1 MQIFKITF
9 FNFLLIFTSISNAQ
23 ICKGRYQ
30 NTIFTETTKS
40 TVKYGRS
47 VNSASEYQDLY
58 MDIYEGKGDTGSLR
72 PLVIFCFGGSF
83 VSGSKESTTLVYMA
97 REMAKR
103 GYVAACIDYRLVSNT
118 AFLLVE
124 QSMIKTVFR
133 AIQDGKAAVRF
144 FRKDAKTSNVYKI
157 DKDQIFMG
165 GTSAGGIL
173 SVNLAYLDD
182 INKLSPDWKKWIL
195 DIGGLE
201 GNSGNPGYCSFV
213 NGVFSFAGGIADTS
227 FIDRNDPPFYASH
240 SLLDQTV
247 PFGIGRPLA
256 GLAPIN
262 LFGSGPLIRNLNSKG
277 IYTQFDSFGGP
288 EHPPHVNQATLV
300 STKDHLA
307 EFLYAILD
315 CNPSNKKNTYQQ
327 DCSTFSLSLKHKF
340 ELKDIVL
347 EVFPNPTNGTVNIKS
362 NQTIKG
368 VALLDYAGRVIYKT
382 NVMGEE
388 MKLNLS
394 HFSKGIY
401 SLRAQYLDGQRA
413 SSKLVMN

>member
-1 MQIFKITF
+1 MQLLKFAL
-9 FNFLLIFTSISNAQ
+9 FNLLLLFTSLSNAQ
-23 ICKGRYQ
+23 LCEGRYQ
-30 NTIFTETTKS
+30 NDIFSETTKS

-58 MDIYEGKGDTGSLR
+58 MDIYEGKGDTARLR

-83 VSGSKESTTLVYMA
+83 ISGSKESSTLVYMA
-97 REMAKR
+97 KEMAKR
-103 GYVAACIDYRLVSNT
+103 GYVAACIDYRLVSNI

-144 FRKDAKTSNVYKI
+144 FRKDAKTSNTYKI

-182 INKLSPDWKKWIL
+182 INKVSPDWKKWIS

-201 GNSGNPGYCSFV
+201 GNSGNPGYCSYV

-227 FIDRNDPPFYASH
+227 YIERNDPPLYASH

-247 PFGIGRPLA
+247 PFGIGRPLG

-277 IYTQFDSFGGP
+277 IYTQFDSFGGVL
-288 EHPPHVNQATLV
+288 HPPHVTQATLI
-300 STKDHLA
+300 STKDHLS

-327 DCSTFSLSLKHKF
+327 DCSTFPLSLKRKF
-340 ELKDIVL
+340 ELKNL
-347 EVFPNPTNGTVNIKS
+347 KFEVFPNPTNGIVRIKS
-362 NQTIKG
+362 NQLIKG
-368 VALLDYAGRVIYKT
+368 ASLLDYAGRVIYET
-382 NVMGEE
+382 NVMREE

-394 HFSKGIY
+394 HISKGIY
-401 SLRAQYLDGQRA
+401 SLRAQYLDDKRA
-413 SSKLVMN
+413 TLKVIIK